1 MGFRYSDK
9 TVGPLTYLVRVGRQ
23 LRYVHIDHL
32 LRTERVTSEEG
43 FKEVVPEE
51 SSVLVSGS
59 STPPLPA
66 SVSVSKTT
74 QDQPASTQKP
84 VAVLKLELPSPV
96 QPQIGLTCDFK
107 NILKAKNI
115 IYSQ

>member
-1 MGFRYSDK
+1 MGSRYTNK

-32 LRTERVTSEEG
+32 LRTERVTSEEA
-43 FKEVVPEE
+43 FKKVVPEE

-74 QDQPASTQKP
+74 QDQPGATEKP
-84 VAVLKLELPSPV
+84 VAVPKLELPSPV
-96 QPQIGLTCDFK
+96 QRQSGPVQGTRP
-107 NILKAKNI
+107 
-115 IYSQ
+115 